1 MSSKKKNT
9 GVDSAFTI
17 TDDEVIV
24 DMPEEAPV
32 KVKQS
37 KLTAF
42 KKKADLSDIKLL
54 REMFSIYS
62 PSGDEHAM
70 VAYVSNYLTA
80 HEIEHKIDSAG
91 NIYFKNHIEGVD
103 RVIVNAHMDTVAN
116 AVADVGIFKTANDM
130 VFRSKNNQVIGGDDK
145 CGVFAVLKL
154 ITDKDFHIP
163 LTGLL
168 TVAEETGC
176 NGVRHAMSHHK
187 DYFADCIFWVTVD
200 RRGNDEIITTNS
212 DYQLSSDEII
222 EVLDNLDDNWKSA
235 TGSISDV
242 SEGVDS
248 LHINGINLA
257 AGYYNAHTGSEYVS
271 LNDLTNSV
279 GFLKQI
285 LIPQMQRHLSTNRDQ
300 IEYEP
305 KSARSYYYGGYGV
318 SAYNN
323 YYTGSS
329 KKYTKR
335 TEGGIT
341 YYEYDS
347 YDEWDALDEAEDK
360 LRLVIDEVERIEGFM
375 VLDELHDLH
384 TELTRSKKSLRLT
397 DAYLQHQA
405 EMDVIGRYITVRAD
419 GVDALIDIQSL
430 NDYSSLY
437 EYGEDEGDWN

>member
-1 MSSKKKNT
+1 MSSKEKNT
-9 GVDSAFTI
+9 GVDAAFTI
-17 TDDEVIV
+17 ADDEVII

-42 KKKADLSDIKLL
+42 KKKADLSDVKLL

-70 VAYVSNYLTA
+70 VAYVSNYLNA

-91 NIYFKNHIEGVD
+91 NIYFKNHVEGVD
-103 RVIVNAHMDTVAN
+103 RVIINAHMDTVAN
-116 AVADVGIFKTANDM
+116 AVADIGIFKTANDM

-154 ITDKDFHIP
+154 IIDKDIHIP

-176 NGVRHAMSHHK
+176 NGVRHAMSHHS

-212 DYQLSSDEII
+212 DYQLSSDEITK
-222 EVLDNLDDNWKSA
+222 VLDNLDDNWKSA

-242 SEGVDS
+242 SEGVSS
-248 LHINGINLA
+248 LNINGINLA

-271 LNDLTNSV
+271 MNDLTNSV
-279 GFLKQI
+279 SFLKQI
-285 LIPQMQRHLSTNRDQ
+285 LIPQMQRYLSTNREL
-300 IEYEP
+300 IEYKP
-305 KSARSYYYGGYGV
+305 QTASWGGHYYSGYGV

-323 YYTGSS
+323 YS
-329 KKYTKR
+329 K
-335 TEGGIT
+335 G
-341 YYEYDS
+341 
-347 YDEWDALDEAEDK
+347 
-360 LRLVIDEVERIEGFM
+360 
-375 VLDELHDLH
+375 
-384 TELTRSKKSLRLT
+384 KK
-397 DAYLQHQA
+397 
-405 EMDVIGRYITVRAD
+405 
-419 GVDALIDIQSL
+419 
-430 NDYSSLY
+430 
-437 EYGEDEGDWN
+437 